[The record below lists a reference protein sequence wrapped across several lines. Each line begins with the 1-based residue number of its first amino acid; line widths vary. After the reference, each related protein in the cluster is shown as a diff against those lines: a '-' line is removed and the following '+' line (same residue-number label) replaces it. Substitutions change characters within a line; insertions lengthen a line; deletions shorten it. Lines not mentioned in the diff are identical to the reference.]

1 MGHVSG
7 GYGGDDRLGR
17 GDPHSRRRGGGAVR
31 GALRANVGQGALHLG
46 PWYSQRTGYSSSGS
60 VAEERSLQVTFE
72 NGKDLPV
79 IVSEMRVEFYKE
91 DKPLEAWTRPN
102 LAFVDEREHSSPLGP
117 VNIPPHESRQRTDQ
131 CDPRSRRHHA
141 GAAEGGQG
149 SVRGSHRGR
158 RVPQARTDAALVAVA
173 PDVSL

>member
-1 MGHVSG
+1 VGTAETIGLVAAILTLVG
-7 GYGGDDRLGR
+7 VVAGPFVGRYVRTLGK
-17 GDPHSRRRGGGAVR
+17 VR
-31 GALRANVGQGALHLG
+31 CTLDS
-46 PWYSQRTGYSSSGS
+46 WYPQRTGYSSSGS